1 MRYFKG
7 DVKESPRQEFFYFN
21 DDGGLVAMR
30 HNRFKFTFAI
40 QRVKGINVWT
50 EPMVELRAPKIM
62 DVRGDPFE
70 EAIDNATVYY
80 EKWMMDRAFML
91 LPAVAIVEKFLTS
104 FKEFPPRQRPASF
117 TIDQALEKM
126 RRASEKS
133 RSK

>member
-1 MRYFKG
+1 
-7 DVKESPRQEFFYFN
+7 FYFN

-30 HNRFKFTFAI
+30 HDRFKFTFAI

-50 EPMVELRAPKIM
+50 EPMVDLRAPKIM
-62 DVRGDPFE
+62 DLRADPFE

-80 EKWMMDRAFML
+80 EKWFLDRAFL
-91 LPAVAIVEKFLTS
+91 ILPGVAIVEKFLAS

-126 RRASEKS
+126 QRASEKA